1 MSCNKTN
8 SAKITPVLAAGS
20 VASPYFIQVNI
31 SQRLCTQVCADSVP
45 VFAPS
50 FSLRGYSQVGTGQYV
65 ATIHVEGIISYD
77 PCGSSGCC
85 SRQQNISQDF
95 TVPFASTAAPTSVTI
110 AAGVSVNAISA
121 TACQRCSRD
130 FVSETP
136 ITLTVA

>member
-1 MSCNKTN
+1 MSCNKTH

-31 SQRLCTQVCADSVP
+31 SQRLCTPVCVDDIP

-50 FSLRGYSQVGTGQYV
+50 YSLKGFSEVGTGQYI

-85 SRQQNISQDF
+85 SKQQNVSQDF
-95 TVPFASTAAPTSVTI
+95 TSPFASTAAPTSVTI
-110 AAGVSVNAISA
+110 AAGVSVNSISA
-121 TACQRCSRD
+121 TACQKCSRD

-136 ITLTVA
+136 ITLTIA

>member
-1 MSCNKTN
+1 MSCNKTH

-20 VASPYFIQVNI
+20 VASPYFFQVNI
-31 SQRLCTQVCADSVP
+31 SQRLYTPVCVDDIP

-50 FSLRGYSQVGTGQYV
+50 YLLKGFSEVGTGQYI

-85 SRQQNISQDF
+85 SKQQNVSQDF
-95 TVPFASTAAPTSVTI
+95 TIPFASTAAPTSVTI
-110 AAGVSVNAISA
+110 AAGVSVNSISA
-121 TACQRCSRD
+121 TACQKCSRD

-136 ITLTVA
+136 ITLTIA

>member
-31 SQRLCTQVCADSVP
+31 SQRLCTPVCVDDIP
-45 VFAPS
+45 VFTPAY
-50 FSLRGYSQVGTGQYV
+50 SLKGYAEVGDGQYV

-85 SRQQNISQDF
+85 SKQQNVSQDF
-95 TVPFASTAAPTSVTI
+95 TIPFAATAAPTSVTI
-110 AAGVSVNAISA
+110 AAGVSVNSISA
-121 TACQRCSRD
+121 TACQKCSRD

-136 ITLTVA
+136 ITLTIA

>member
-1 MSCNKTN
+1 LK
-8 SAKITPVLAAGS
+8 GF
-20 VASPYFIQVNI
+20 SP
-31 SQRLCTQVCADSVP
+31 
-45 VFAPS
+45 
-50 FSLRGYSQVGTGQYV
+50 VGTGQYV